1 MCVAQPGYINRGEDI
16 INWSNI
22 RGSGTAYQFMELFLG
37 TNHRANYF
45 QKNLRYFNSGMAMAS
60 LKAGKDAT
68 IQGNGP
74 GIYRIKD
81 VGAITAY
88 EGCTNPRW

>member
-1 MCVAQPGYINRGEDI
+1 
-16 INWSNI
+16 
-22 RGSGTAYQFMELFLG
+22 LG